1 MSGRDEWTCET
12 PEERA
17 RRLMRM
23 NDYANAVTACEMAFA
38 KLEKLAG
45 KSKKEEKQKWP
56 GSRFTSDSTKT

>member
-1 MSGRDEWTCET
+1 MSGRYEWTLET

-23 NDYANAVTACEMAFA
+23 NDYANAVTACDMAFA

-45 KSKKEEKQKWP
+45 KAKKEEKQKCP
-56 GSRFTSDSTKT
+56 GSRFTSVSTKT